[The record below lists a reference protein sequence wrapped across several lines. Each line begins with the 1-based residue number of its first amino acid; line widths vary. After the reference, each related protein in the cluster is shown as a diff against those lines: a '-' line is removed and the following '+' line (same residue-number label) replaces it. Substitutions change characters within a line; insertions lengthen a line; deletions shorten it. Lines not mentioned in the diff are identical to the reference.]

1 MMSDRALLLDAQKKD
16 AAEQAVPLVESG
28 MIVGLG
34 TGSTA
39 NHAIEAIGRDFKSGR
54 LENIV
59 GIATSRRTSEL
70 AASLGIPLATL
81 DDHPVVDITIDG
93 ADEVDHAGNIIKG
106 GGGALLR
113 EKIIAVATKQYVIII
128 DETKLVDRL
137 GVAFPLPVE
146 VVDFALKT
154 YEAPIRAFGAE
165 PVLRLDADGSPF
177 RTAAGNLIF
186 DCQFSGGIADPAVVQ
201 RSLKSHPGIVETGL
215 FLGLNPKVI
224 MGYAPLT

>member
-1 MMSDRALLLDAQKKD
+1 MSDRALLLDAQKKD
-16 AAEQAVPLVESG
+16 AAERAVQLVESG

-39 NHAIEAIGRDFKSGR
+39 KHATEAIGRELKSGR
-54 LENIV
+54 LEDIL

-70 AASLGIPLATL
+70 AALLGIPLSTL
-81 DDHPVVDITIDG
+81 DDHPEVDITIDG
-93 ADEVDHAGNIIKG
+93 ADEVDHSGNIIKG

-137 GVAFPLPVE
+137 GGVFPLPVE
-146 VVDFALKT
+146 VVDFALRT
-154 YEAPIRAFGAE
+154 YTTLIRTVGAE
-165 PVLRLDADGSPF
+165 PVLRCDADGSPF

-186 DCQFSGGIADPAVVQ
+186 DCQFSGGIAEPAEIQ
-201 RSLKSHPGIVETGL
+201 QTLKSHPGIVETGL
-215 FLGLNPKVI
+215 FLGMNPEVI
-224 MGYAPLT
+224 VGCAPHT